1 MANIKNVL
9 VVGGGIGGQSAAIGF
24 SKAGVKV
31 EIVEIL
37 PEFNVYGVGIIQQGN
52 ALKALD
58 KLGIADEA
66 MRRGSPYG
74 QVKMFTASGHHVGT
88 AGPPPMGKFPSHN
101 GISRRILHE
110 VMFDEAQKLGIPYR
124 MGLTVETIKNTDEG
138 VEVTFT
144 DGSSG
149 SYDLLV
155 ASDGVRSKIRE
166 MIFGKMEARYMG
178 LSVWRYPFKR
188 HKDLD
193 TGYIYYGKRSKIGY
207 IPMSADSMYMF
218 MVTEEGAD
226 NPFIPPEKFIPM
238 MQDYMSEFTD
248 SISKDAVKEMTDRTL
263 VNYRPLE
270 ALHLPNPWYDKS
282 VIVIGD
288 GAHAT
293 VPQLGSGAALAIE
306 DAVVL
311 VEELQNAETKAEAL
325 SSFMKRRYDRCM
337 MVVDASE
344 KLAEWELLEFTGQ
357 HLPEEANPGA
367 LMGKTIGGLMAPF

>member
-24 SKAGVKV
+24 AKAGVKV

-58 KLGIADEA
+58 KLGVADEA
-66 MRRGSPYG
+66 MHRGSPYG
-74 QVKMFTASGHHVGT
+74 QVKMYTASGHFIGE

-101 GISRRILHE
+101 GISRRILHD
-110 VMFDEAQKLGIPYR
+110 VMYDEAQKLGIPYR
-124 MGLTVETIKNTDEG
+124 MGLTVESIKNMDEG
-138 VEVTFT
+138 VDVIFT

-155 ASDGVRSKIRE
+155 ASDGVRSKVRD

-188 HKDLD
+188 HKNLD

-207 IPMSADSMYMF
+207 IPMSSESMYMF

-226 NPFIPPEKFIPM
+226 NPFIPHEQFIPM
-238 MQDYMSEFTD
+238 MQDYMTEYSD
-248 SISKDAVKEMTDRTL
+248 SISIDVVKEMTDRSL

-270 ALHLPNPWYDKS
+270 ALHLPDPWYDKS

-311 VEELQNAETKAEAL
+311 VEEIQKTETKSEAL
-325 SSFMKRRYDRCM
+325 AVFMKRRYDRCM
-337 MVVDASE
+337 MVVEASE

-357 HLPEEANPGA
+357 PLPEGANPGA